1 MDRVHDNPIPFR
13 ERRLLNGQHSI
24 GEQLPVKNG
33 KLRPLDRRDI
43 ASIIA
48 QHGDRPGRHVAGNRT
63 IIAEEF
69 WSPLSAKDII
79 NPRRPNGNRGNR
91 NRCCGNPQ
99 DPRACH
105 AAIHGLPGERETEL
119 TANGTGSR
127 PVTPIR
133 NALALL

>member
-63 IIAEEF
+63 IIADEF
-69 WSPLSAKDII
+69 RSPLAAKDVID
-79 NPRRPNGNRGNR
+79 PRRPNGNRSDGNHS
-91 NRCCGNPQ
+91 CGNPQ

-105 AAIHGLPGERETEL
+105 AAIHGLPGKSETEL